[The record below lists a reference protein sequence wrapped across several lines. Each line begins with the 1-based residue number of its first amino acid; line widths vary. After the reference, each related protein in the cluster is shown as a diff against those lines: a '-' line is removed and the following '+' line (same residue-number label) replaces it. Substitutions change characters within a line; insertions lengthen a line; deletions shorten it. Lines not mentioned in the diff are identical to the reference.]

1 MVTGTGAW
9 ALSPLPNWPSAL
21 RPQPHSVLSERRPK
35 LCSVPAVTDSQ
46 LLAVP
51 TCTGVGLSAP
61 PVPSWLS
68 ALLPQPHSW
77 PSRVTAMVWVEPDAA
92 ASQLLPTPTGV
103 GARTSVEPLLPTW
116 PKVLLPQPYMAPS
129 VRIAT
134 EWLAPAA
141 SDDHWKAPILTGDVR
156 STRPPLPTCPLAL
169 PPQPYK
175 FRLSLTM
182 ASVWVSPALTDSQAF
197 RPVGSGTRVGDARSI
212 LVPSPSWPLKLR
224 PQPYMTPVLLIAN
237 ACDLPAATKAQS
249 VSLPT
254 LVGTGC
260 VAKSG
265 VPVPSSP
272 FWLEPQVHSV
282 PSLRSATTNCSPTAT
297 CFHKVLAPLTSTGAL
312 RAVVELSPSWPRMF
326 EPQLYRLPS
335 DLRPL
340 VWLPPAA
347 TPFHCAM
354 TLMARVPTTQSW
366 VAVTLSEPTALPV
379 TVPAGTMVATA
390 PVPLKAHTRPVAVL
404 STLVVLSE

>member
-1 MVTGTGAW
+1 MATGTGAW

-51 TCTGVGLSAP
+51 TCTGVGLSVP

-77 PSRVTAMVWVEPDAA
+77 PSRVTAMVCVASDAA
-92 ASQLLPTPTGV
+92 ASQLLPTPIGV
-103 GARTSVEPLLPTW
+103 GALMLVEPLLPTW
-116 PKVLLPQPYMAPS
+116 PNVLLPQPNMAPS

-141 SDDHWKAPILTGDVR
+141 SDDHWKAPILAGDR
-156 STRPPLPTCPLAL
+156 MSTRPPLPTWPLAL
-169 PPQPYK
+169 PPQPYR
-175 FRLSLTM
+175 FRKSLTM
-182 ASVWVSPALTDSQAF
+182 ASVWVSPALTDSHAF
-197 RPVGSGTRVGDARSI
+197 RPVGSGTRIGASLSM

-224 PQPYMTPVLLIAN
+224 PQPYMAPLVLIAN

-249 VSLPT
+249 LSLPT

-260 VAKSG
+260 GSVSD
-265 VPVPSSP
+265 VPRPSVP
-272 FWLEPQVHSV
+272 FWLEPQVHRV
-282 PSLRSATTNCSPTAT
+282 PSLRSATTNCSPTAI
-297 CFHKVLAPLTSTGAL
+297 CFHSVLAPLTSTGAL
-312 RAVVELSPSWPRMF
+312 RSVLELSPSWPRMF
-326 EPQLYRLPS
+326 EPQPYRLPS
-335 DLRPL
+335 DLWPM

-347 TPFHCAM
+347 TPFHCTM
-354 TLMARVPTTQSW
+354 TLMARVPTTPSW